1 MCVCV
6 CTQVYAQERERG
18 REKKQMKMLI
28 HSPKKTQR
36 IRNNKKLYLVLQTWV
51 VGGVSREEWRKK
63 WESKNE
69 ENSWGEVVK
78 PE

>member
-1 MCVCV
+1 MCVCACV
-6 CTQVYAQERERG
+6 HRCMHKKERG